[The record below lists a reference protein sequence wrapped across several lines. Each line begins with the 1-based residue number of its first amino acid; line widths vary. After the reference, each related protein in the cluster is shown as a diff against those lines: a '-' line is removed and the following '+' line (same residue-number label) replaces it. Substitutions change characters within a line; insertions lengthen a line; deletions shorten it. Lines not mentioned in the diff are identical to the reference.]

1 MKKITLLVAI
11 STLVFTACHND
22 NRYIENSFFDG
33 KLLKNEEISD
43 LPDPL
48 GNALL
53 YFKGYG
59 FTNPRVFIDSSMVS
73 SDYANMYARSIYD
86 YLIGKSF
93 KYLFSI
99 SGTNMYDT
107 PAVSKYSYNL
117 KESSN
122 FTEFMVDEYYSG
134 GSVINNPW
142 VFVFSNGDFAEN
154 DYGDKC
160 LQSAHCIVIS
170 KEAFYTYQYNDKTIN
185 YTYFIELDTHS
196 TFWLM

>member
-11 STLVFTACHND
+11 STLILTACHND
-22 NRYIENSFFDG
+22 NRYVENSFFDG

-43 LPDPL
+43 LPVPL

-59 FTNPRVFIDSSMVS
+59 FTNPRAYIDSSMVN
-73 SDYANMYARSIYD
+73 SDYADMYARSIYD

-93 KYLFSI
+93 KYLYTV

-142 VFVFSNGDFAEN
+142 VFIFSNGDFVEN
-154 DYGDKC
+154 DIGDKC

-185 YTYFIELDTHS
+185 YSYFIELDIHS